1 MKNSQR
7 YIYDIGQGGLKDTKE
22 VDEQTATDT
31 ELYNNLQNDP
41 VRYVDVMTHKYDN
54 NKKPKDYPRKIV
66 VPTRKVTDQ
75 TPAKNKE
82 ISHGEP
88 IDVQELS
95 KDIDRLMANNL
106 ITDPIVAPDLSKKV
120 DPDLLKGVG
129 YLMGS
134 IPEDFKN

>member
-1 MKNSQR
+1 M
-7 YIYDIGQGGLKDTKE
+7 
-22 VDEQTATDT
+22 
-31 ELYNNLQNDP
+31 
-41 VRYVDVMTHKYDN
+41 
-54 NKKPKDYPRKIV
+54 
-66 VPTRKVTDQ
+66 PTRKVTDQ
-75 TPAKNKE
+75 THAKNKK

-88 IDVQELS
+88 IDIQELS